1 MPDQLPDSAAP
12 LPYLIIDFDST
23 FTQVEGLDEL
33 ADIALE
39 NSPEREKIVGQIRAL
54 TDRGMS
60 GELGFAESLKQ
71 RLALLPAR
79 RAHIGRLVERLRGKV
94 SESIRRNRGFF
105 EQFPG
110 RVYIVSSGFREF
122 IEPVVGEF
130 GIGPEFVLANT
141 FTFADDG
148 RITGFDADNVLSR
161 DGGKIEQLRRL
172 HLSGP
177 VYVLGDGYTDYQ
189 MREAGLADRFYAF
202 TENVARPAVVAQAD
216 KVLPS
221 FDEFLYQNKLPM
233 SLSYPKNR
241 IKVLLLENPDPRAAE
256 LFKQEGYQVELVPG
270 GLDEDE
276 LVERIEGVSILGI
289 RSKTQV
295 TGRVLEAAN
304 RLIAIGAFC
313 IGTNQIAL
321 TECLQKGV
329 AVFNAP
335 FSNTRSVVELA
346 LGEILLLARR
356 VPEKNAQM
364 HAGRWDKSAGGAFE
378 VRGKKLGIVG
388 YGNIGSQLSV
398 VAEAIGMQVLYYDI
412 AEKLQL
418 GNATRCR
425 TLAELL
431 AQADIVT
438 LHVDGRPENT
448 NLFGAEEFARMK
460 PGALFLNNARGPVV
474 NVPALA
480 AALRAGQLGGAAV
493 DVFPYE
499 PKTNDEPFESE
510 LRGLPN
516 VLLTPHIGGS
526 TAEAQRNI
534 GEFVPERLMQYINT
548 GNTQQSV
555 NFPNIQLPEQAAHR
569 LMHIHHNVPGV
580 LAQINQVLAAHS
592 VNILGQYLKTNEHI
606 GYVITD
612 VDKQYEPAL
621 IQELREV
628 EHTIKFRVLY

>member
-1 MPDQLPDSAAP
+1 MPDNPAP

-39 NSPEREKIVGQIRAL
+39 SSPDREKIVGQIRAL

-60 GELGFAESLKQ
+60 GELKFSESLRQ

-79 RAHIGRLVERLRGKV
+79 REHIALLVERLKGKV

-122 IEPVVGEF
+122 IEPVVAEF
-130 GIGPEFVLANT
+130 GIDADHVLANT
-141 FTFADDG
+141 FTFDAED

-161 DGGKIEQLRRL
+161 DGGKILQLRQL
-172 HLSGP
+172 DLNGP
-177 VYVLGDGYTDYQ
+177 VYALGDGYTDYQ
-189 MREAGLADRFYAF
+189 IREAGLADRFYAF
-202 TENVARPAVVAQAD
+202 TENVSRPAVVAHAD
-216 KVLPS
+216 RVLPS

-233 SLSYPKNR
+233 TLSYPKNR

-256 LFKQEGYQVELVPG
+256 LFRAEGYQVETVPG

-276 LVERIEGVSILGI
+276 LAQRIEGVSILGI

-295 TGRVLEAAN
+295 TQRVLDAAN
-304 RLIAIGAFC
+304 RLIGIGAFC
-313 IGTNQIAL
+313 IGTNQIDL
-321 TECLQKGV
+321 PGCMKKGV

-346 LGEILLLARR
+346 LGEIIVLARR
-356 VPEKNAQM
+356 IPEKNPKM
-364 HAGRWDKSAGGAFE
+364 HAGEWDKSAQGAFE
-378 VRGKKLGIVG
+378 IRGKKLGIVG

-398 VAEAIGMQVLYYDI
+398 VAEAVGMQVLYYDV

-418 GNATRCR
+418 GNATKCR
-425 TLAELL
+425 TLDELL
-431 AQADIVT
+431 EQADVVT
-438 LHVDGRPENT
+438 LHIDGRPENT
-448 NLFGAEEFARMK
+448 NLFGAAQFARMK

-474 NVPALA
+474 EVAALA
-480 AALRAGQLGGAAV
+480 AALRSGHLGGAAV
-493 DVFPYE
+493 DVFPHE
-499 PKTNDEPFESE
+499 PKTNDESFESE

-534 GEFVPERLMQYINT
+534 AEFVPERIMQYVNT

-555 NFPNIQLPEQAAHR
+555 NFPNIQLPEQQAHR
-569 LMHIHHNVPGV
+569 LIHIHHNVPGV
-580 LAQINQVLAAHS
+580 LARINNVLAAHS

-612 VDKQYEPAL
+612 VDKQYEPEL
-621 IQELREV
+621 IQALREV